1 MRLVEQNVELIPQEE
16 GMEGVYKHIELCA
29 RTCYKS
35 EDKIEEGSAEK
46 FVNGLIKSKHF
57 AMLEHATIYLKYES
71 IHVEYVNTFYNRHCS
86 SPYSKVRRIGNT
98 VYVTTNYRVICEHGW
113 QNDLKYMCSP
123 TINHVKRYTFRITT
137 SIGIGREL
145 TRHRLFSFAQES
157 TRYCNYNKDKFDKEL
172 TFIKPYWYNAN
183 TCEPYIVLFERTL
196 RETEETYKAM
206 EFVLTPQQAREVLP
220 LCTKSELIMT
230 GYLSDWKYFL
240 ELRLKET
247 TGKVHPDMKV
257 VSTMINN
264 LLVKEGVV

>member
-1 MRLVEQNVELIPQEE
+1 MRLVEQNVELIPQGEE
-16 GMEGVYKHIELCA
+16 MEGVYKHIELCA

-123 TINHVKRYTFRITT
+123 TINHMKRYTFRITT

-157 TRYCNYNKDKFDKEL
+157 SRYCRYSNDKFNNEL
-172 TFIKPYWYNAN
+172 TFIKPSTTEPEVTYRLVTIDAFKNA
-183 TCEPYIVLFERTL
+183 E
-196 RETEETYKAM
+196 KAYM
-206 EFVLTPQQAREVLP
+206 YLLELGYAPEFARGVLP
-220 LCTKSELIMT
+220 LSTKSELIMT

-264 LLVKEGVV
+264 LLVKEGVA